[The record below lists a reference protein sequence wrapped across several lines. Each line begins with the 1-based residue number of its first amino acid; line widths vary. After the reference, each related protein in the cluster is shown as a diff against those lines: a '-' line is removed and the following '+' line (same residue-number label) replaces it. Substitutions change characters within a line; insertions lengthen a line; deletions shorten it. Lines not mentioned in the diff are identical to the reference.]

1 MKSGL
6 FVSALVAATLPLTL
20 LAQQPPNGYH
30 TVTCIKLKPGKS
42 FADYRQWVAEGPHKL
57 QQANADSG
65 RISAWYLLEY
75 HMPAGT
81 SAACDFVNVSIFPGP
96 PPAPQRLEE
105 LGALLKKAGI
115 TMGTK
120 EYVDQRSSMAELVF
134 AELWQN
140 WSAVGTL
147 QKGDYVVL
155 NHMKV
160 HNMAD
165 WVAYEKKM
173 WQPFAEAMVK
183 DGVIHGWFLN
193 TPVYPGGTDLKYQAA
208 TVDVYPSWD
217 ALFKDDGF
225 EERFKKVH
233 PGADMNQTL
242 ASFEKL
248 RTIGSL
254 ELLSVDDVV
263 VPAK

>member
-6 FVSALVAATLPLTL
+6 FLSALLAATLPLTL
-20 LAQQPPNGYH
+20 PAQQAPNGYH
-30 TVTCIKLKPGKS
+30 TVNCLKLKPGKT
-42 FADYRQWVAEGPHKL
+42 FADYRAWVAEGPHKL

-65 RISAWYLLEY
+65 RISAWYMLSY
-75 HMPAGT
+75 YMPAGI
-81 SAACDFVNVSIFPGP
+81 SAACDFVQVSIYPGS
-96 PPAPQRLEE
+96 PPAPRGIEE
-105 LGALLKKAGI
+105 MGAILKKAGI

-120 EYVDQRSSMAELVF
+120 EFLDRRSSMVELVS

-140 WSAVGTL
+140 WNAVGTL

-160 HNMAD
+160 PNEGD
-165 WVAYEKKM
+165 WMAYEKKM

-183 DGVIHGWFLN
+183 DGVMHGWFLN
-193 TPVYPGGTDLKYQAA
+193 TPVYPGGSDLKYQAA

-217 ALFKDDGF
+217 AVFKDNGF
-225 EERFKKVH
+225 AERFKRVN
-233 PGADMNQTL
+233 PDADLNQTL
-242 ASFEKL
+242 ASFEKV
-248 RTIGSL
+248 RTIGST

-263 VPAK
+263 APAK